1 MALLLAGVLWLLTLW
16 CLASDCVVVRYTFT
30 LTLHS
35 HILFPPSPLFSSY
48 TLHPHHYPLI
58 LYVPPQY
65 LGALPGAVAGRGVYA
80 MRDFEE
86 GDAIIQYDGRD
97 LGGEHDAG
105 IEDKKR
111 GKRHLL
117 AVNGRVLDG
126 KWHVAGALNTAT
138 AMHGNNVGSVPSN
151 LEHLKCLEHSGRP
164 TTFCWAGPPVSHG
177 LAWPLVEIYFGEA
190 GLALFERPASTFG
203 PPRYPR
209 FRY

>member
-1 MALLLAGVLWLLTLW
+1 MVKK
-16 CLASDCVVVRYTFT
+16 CLAPVT
-30 LTLHS
+30 
-35 HILFPPSPLFSSY
+35 ILR
-48 TLHPHHYPLI
+48 
-58 LYVPPQY
+58 
-65 LGALPGAVAGRGVYA
+65 GAAVPGAVAGRGVYA

-138 AMHGNNVGSVPSN
+138 AMHGNNVII
-151 LEHLKCLEHSGRP
+151 
-164 TTFCWAGPPVSHG
+164 AGNTG
-177 LAWPLVEIYFGEA
+177 LFRAARRIAKGDELLVDYGPRYR
-190 GLALFERPASTFG
+190 LALAAENRGRLRREVYDDDDSEEG
-203 PPRYPR
+203 GGEEDVDRWW
-209 FRY
+209 